1 MLVTLRGQSVKSI
14 VSISVSG
21 RLLTYPSPNPTLTLT
36 CYQLAVVRLGE
47 GQMGSCPDTDIDPV
61 YPLPLLKRFLWMP
74 KMSIL
79 SSLLSLYYYWFYCKY
94 LYFYFI
100 FVIAIIAIVIIT
112 IVSTTT
118 IIIITITNSSTVIG
132 SVPALFFWFCN
143 IIILWSCN
151 RTTGCN
157 PISCIK
163 TVKQPII

>member
-1 MLVTLRGQSVKSI
+1 
-14 VSISVSG
+14 
-21 RLLTYPSPNPTLTLT
+21 
-36 CYQLAVVRLGE
+36 
-47 GQMGSCPDTDIDPV
+47 
-61 YPLPLLKRFLWMP
+61 
-74 KMSIL
+74 MSIL
-79 SSLLSLYYYWFYCKY
+79 SSLLLLYYYWFYCKY
-94 LYFYFI
+94 LYFYVI

-118 IIIITITNSSTVIG
+118 IIIITITNSPTVIG